1 MMNPSDASYRQTRL
15 IKQGAAA
22 MPPLFR
28 ALAEWIAAHYSSP
41 IPLNIIFDSNEPLHG
56 PRLDVIFERKDAADS
71 FMTER
76 TISYDPDKQ
85 AAVKARFLELLR
97 ESGETMP
104 GAERLFVIFSAFEPP
119 ARWEANSRM
128 TPERIAEV
136 EKSLSS
142 TVIWKIRP
150 GFGTA
155 VIFFHTEAQ
164 LKMTEGSDF
173 RQRCRDAYMA
183 VLGRF
188 DEFGYFREN
197 PIGFAFD
204 SKENFDSKYQGS
216 WSAYDR

>member
-1 MMNPSDASYRQTRL
+1 MMNPSDESYRRTRL
-15 IKQGAAA
+15 VKQGAAA

-41 IPLNIIFDSNEPLHG
+41 VPLNIVFDSNEPLHG
-56 PRLDVIFERKDAADS
+56 PRLDVIFERKRDADS

-76 TISYDPDKQ
+76 TISYDPAKQ
-85 AAVKARFLELLR
+85 AAIKARFLELLD
-97 ESGETMP
+97 ESGDTIA
-104 GAERLFVIFSAFEPP
+104 GAERLFVIFSAFEPA
-119 ARWEANSRM
+119 ARREANSQM
-128 TPERIAEV
+128 TPERIEEV

-155 VIFFHTEAQ
+155 IIFFHTEAQ
-164 LKMTEGSDF
+164 LKMTEDSDF
-173 RQRCRDAYMA
+173 RERCRDAYMA

-188 DEFGYFREN
+188 DEFGYFRAN

-204 SKENFDSKYQGS
+204 SKENFDAKYQGS
-216 WSAYDR
+216 WFAYDR